1 VVPETEHMMV
11 NKPKVNTLFEES
23 PSLAEEELF
32 QKIKKFQQNT
42 KKNPKKITEN
52 IKKSTE
58 ISKGNRILNQDDIY
72 IED

>member
-1 VVPETEHMMV
+1 MV